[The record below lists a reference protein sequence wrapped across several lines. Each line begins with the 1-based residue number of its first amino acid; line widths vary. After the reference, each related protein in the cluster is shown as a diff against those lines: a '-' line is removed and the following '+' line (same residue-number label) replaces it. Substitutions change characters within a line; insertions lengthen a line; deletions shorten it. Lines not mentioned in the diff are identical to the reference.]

1 MCANDFIRLPF
12 LMHTGDIIQ
21 TNKKKK
27 LIYRSGR
34 FNDLTGEEE
43 ERENRHALNTFITE
57 KRKKEK
63 NIKNTE

>member
-1 MCANDFIRLPF
+1 
-12 LMHTGDIIQ
+12 MHTGDIIQ

-43 ERENRHALNTFITE
+43 ERENRHALNTLLMG
-57 KRKKEK
+57 KERNK
-63 NIKNTE
+63 H